1 MSELSK
7 FYRDKQV
14 FVTGA
19 DGFIGSHLT
28 ETLLECGAFVTAL
41 VQYNS
46 FGSLGWLNDLP
57 HNITDKLSI
66 ISGDVRDPGFLSN
79 AIEDCEIVFHLA
91 ALIAIPHSYTS
102 PQSYVDVNVS
112 GTLNVLEC
120 CRKLGVKRLIHT
132 STSEVYGTALFKPIS
147 EEHPLQ
153 AQSPYAASKIAAD
166 KLVESYHR
174 SYNLNVIT
182 LRPFNTFGPRQSE
195 RAVIPTIIRQVLD
208 QNCDAILIGNLTT
221 TRDFNYVL
229 DTVTAFLL
237 AGSSHNLKLGGAY
250 NAGTGVACKIVD
262 IIDEVFDITKRK
274 KEIVVDQSRVRPK
287 NSEVIDLIAD
297 PTLFAELSGWKP
309 GYDLRLGLEKTIEWW
324 SGKILSGGHRKET
337 NYLT

>member
-7 FYRDKQV
+7 FYKNKQV
-14 FVTGA
+14 FVSGA

-28 ETLLECGAFVTAL
+28 EILIECGAFVTAM

-46 FGSLGWLNDLP
+46 FGNLGWLNDLP
-57 HNITDKLSI
+57 QETTENLSI
-66 ISGDVRDPGFLSN
+66 VSGDVRDPGFLSSV
-79 AIEDCEIVFHLA
+79 IEGSEIVFHLA

-166 KLVESYHR
+166 KLVESYFR

-182 LRPFNTFGPRQSE
+182 LRPFNTYGPRQSE

-208 QNCDAILIGNLTT
+208 RNCEA
-221 TRDFNYVL
+221 L
-229 DTVTAFLL
+229 DWQPLHHARF
-237 AGSSHNLKLGGAY
+237 
-250 NAGTGVACKIVD
+250 
-262 IIDEVFDITKRK
+262 
-274 KEIVVDQSRVRPK
+274 
-287 NSEVIDLIAD
+287 
-297 PTLFAELSGWKP
+297 
-309 GYDLRLGLEKTIEWW
+309 
-324 SGKILSGGHRKET
+324 
-337 NYLT
+337 

>member
-1 MSELSK
+1 MTELSK
-7 FYRDKQV
+7 FYKNKSV

-28 ETLLECGAFVTAL
+28 ESLLKCGAYVTAL
-41 VQYNS
+41 AQYNS
-46 FGSLGWLNDLP
+46 FGNLGWLDDLP
-57 HNITDKLSI
+57 HEITDKLTI
-66 ISGDVRDPGFLSN
+66 VCGDVRDSGFLSGV
-79 AIEDCEIVFHLA
+79 IEGSEIVFHLA
-91 ALIAIPHSYTS
+91 ALVAIPHSYVS

-120 CRKLGVKRLIHT
+120 CRKIGATRLIHT

-166 KLVESYHR
+166 KLVEAYHR
-174 SYNLNVIT
+174 SYSMNAIT

-208 QNCDAILIGNLTT
+208 CKCEKLLIGSLFT

-229 DTVTAFLL
+229 DTVNAFLY
-237 AGSSHNLKLGGAY
+237 AGSSDNLALGGAY
-250 NAGTGVACKIVD
+250 NAGTGVACKIAD
-262 IIDEVFDITKRK
+262 IIDIVFEITDQK

-297 PTLFAELSGWKP
+297 PSLFTDLTGWSP
-309 GYDLRLGLEKTIEWW
+309 DHNLRLGLEKTIKWW
-324 SGKILSGGHRKET
+324 SQKTLSGGLRKAT

>member
-41 VQYNS
+41 AQYNS
-46 FGSLGWLNDLP
+46 FGNLGWLDDLP
-57 HNITDKLSI
+57 AEITDKLSI
-66 ISGDVRDPGFLSN
+66 VSGDIRDAGFLSSV
-79 AIEDCEIVFHLA
+79 IEGSEIVFHLA
-91 ALIAIPHSYTS
+91 ALIAIPHSYVS

-112 GTLNVLEC
+112 GTLHVLEC
-120 CRKLGVKRLIHT
+120 CRKMGVKRLVHT

-174 SYNLNVIT
+174 SYDLKVIT

-208 QNCDAILIGNLTT
+208 RQSETVLIGSLIT

-229 DTVTAFLL
+229 DTVKAFLL
-237 AGSSHNLKLGGAY
+237 AGSSDNLTLGGTY
-250 NAGTGVACKIVD
+250 NAGTGVACKIAD
-262 IIDEVFDITKRK
+262 IIDTVFDVTKQE
-274 KEIVVDQSRVRPK
+274 KEIVVDQSRVRPE
-287 NSEVIDLIAD
+287 NSEVMDLIAD
-297 PTLFAELSGWKP
+297 SSLFSDLSGWKP
-309 GYDLRLGLEKTIEWW
+309 DYDLRLGLEKTIDWW
-324 SGKILSGGHRKET
+324 NKKMLSGNYRKST
-337 NYLT
+337 DYLT